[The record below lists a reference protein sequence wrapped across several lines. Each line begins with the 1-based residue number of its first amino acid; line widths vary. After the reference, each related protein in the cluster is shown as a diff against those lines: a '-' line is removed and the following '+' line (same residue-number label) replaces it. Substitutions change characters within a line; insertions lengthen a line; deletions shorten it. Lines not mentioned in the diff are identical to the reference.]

1 MVDVKDPAPYGRCTN
16 TKVYIADVT
25 GFALIVYDLFTNR
38 SWKIQNQLFLPNVA
52 FGKFGI
58 AGESFD
64 LMDGLFG
71 LALQKR
77 TCASSANLIYPNNLN
92 DVDNRLLYFHS
103 LASNTENVVPVSYL
117 NNPLLWQSNPNAV
130 STAFRPIGI
139 RNGQTPAQAMDSNG
153 NLWFVLL
160 NPIALCCWDST
171 TPYNR
176 DNIKVVVRDDVTLQ
190 FASGLKVIKN
200 TYGQDEVWISTIRFQ
215 VTQMNYNFIYFI
227 YFMNFK
233 LNRKSLLKE

>member
-1 MVDVKDPAPYGRCTN
+1 
-16 TKVYIADVT
+16 
-25 GFALIVYDLFTNR
+25 
-38 SWKIQNQLFLPNVA
+38 
-52 FGKFGI
+52 
-58 AGESFD
+58 
-64 LMDGLFG
+64 MDGLFG

-77 TCASSANLIYPNNLN
+77 VCTSSANLIYPNSIN

-103 LASNTENVVPVSYL
+103 LAANTENAVPVSYL
-117 NNPLLWQSNPNAV
+117 NNPLLWQNNPNAIA
-130 STAFRPIGI
+130 TAFKPIGI

-176 DNIKVVVRDDVTLQ
+176 DNIKVVVRDDMTLQ

-200 TYGQDEVWISTIRFQ
+200 TFGQDEVWTSTIRFQ
-215 VTQMNYNFIYFI
+215 VYFI
-227 YFMNFK
+227 ITLIIPYINFK
-233 LNRKSLLKE
+233 YFINLENIY

>member
-25 GFALIVYDLFTNR
+25 GFALIVYDFFTNK
-38 SWKIQNQLFLPNVA
+38 SWKIQNNLFLPNSA
-52 FGKFGI
+52 FGRFTI
-58 AGESFD
+58 AGGSFD

-77 TCASSANLIYPNNLN
+77 VCASSANLVYPNSVN
-92 DVDNRLLYFHS
+92 DVDDRLLYFHS
-103 LASNTENVVPVSYL
+103 LAANTENAVPVSHL
-117 NNPLLWQSNPNAV
+117 NNPLLWQNNPNAIA
-130 STAFRPIGI
+130 TAFRPIGI
-139 RNGQTPAQAMDSNG
+139 RNGQTPAQAMDSYG

-160 NPIALCCWDST
+160 NPIALCCWDSRL
-171 TPYNR
+171 PYNR

-200 TYGQDEVWISTIRFQ
+200 TLGEEEIWTSSIRFQ
-215 VTQMNYNFIYFI
+215 VTIIITLFIQ
-227 YFMNFK
+227 
-233 LNRKSLLKE
+233 